1 MSRAFKKISY
11 VFGTAMLVLAISLM
25 VFTVSAEESPF
36 NIESVTIIQE
46 NNLISVSA
54 SVDKEYVKENEG
66 QTVHLFRLPPNNDP
80 ENLSGLTP
88 ISSKE
93 ISDELD
99 FTENFTKQ
107 LIYSSYILATQN
119 GDGTYSTVSDNIFIS
134 NPQDIADNTEA
145 FPQSTTKKGLVST
158 ISADAQ
164 YLGVSHTTIDVEIED
179 YISPVKT
186 DDTISHTFFGQT
198 FYINAKKLSALDH
211 KIRVYSDADINVYLN
226 IILGKSTIP
235 ELDFLYYSKNDAASL
250 FAINTK
256 SVKSARHF
264 AAFCD
269 FLTSRYSV
277 TDGNYGFVP
286 GYILGYEINA
296 AGKWGYPSTAT
307 LEEYTENYAN
317 AYRILY
323 NAVKSTY
330 ANGRVYVSVSNLF
343 NGDESTTD
351 YGSRE
356 FLAAFAENM
365 KRGSDT
371 DWALAVNPY
380 ASDPLMTEF
389 WNDTEATDNDD
400 TKYVTLKNLD
410 VLCKF
415 MESED
420 MLYKGNVRSIIISEF
435 GIHGDATD
443 TNASER
449 QAAAY
454 ALAYAIADTNPYVDA
469 FIYYRHTDHT
479 AENGKFGLLD
489 SRAETKKSVY
499 RIFRDADTAN
509 AAKGLEMAKSYSSA
523 ELYNKY
529 LKDYSPKSK
538 RITTEKIPMMRDE
551 IPTKYT
557 ESVLFDM
564 SAGSTCGFY
573 PSDSAAYVEL
583 RPVDAEATSSSLYA
597 VMKPVS
603 SQTYMG
609 ISRSF
614 TDEEKLEGDY
624 ITVYFTPITPTTQTL
639 TVQFRLDGKAD
650 NVKQVF
656 EASSQLSSNVETA
669 LTFKISDFVK
679 LTGGKINSLRLWYRP
694 SNNALEAG
702 EYALRLDKITIHTS
716 DDTNAFL
723 EFVISLIPWLC
734 AALVIGAIVYIYKNK
749 RILNKIKEINGKTKY
764 RILRFLRD
772 KKIISG
778 KYRKRKQRVNTEN
791 TTASVRKPNTNQRP
805 ATTRTQ
811 STVRIVNG
819 RVLPMK
825 RTMQNEGSAG
835 GNLQNSKNI
844 LKNSEKP
851 ESSGQ
856 ND

>member
-11 VFGTAMLVLAISLM
+11 VFWTVILFIAVSLLF
-25 VFTVSAEESPF
+25 FTVSAEESPF
-36 NIESVTIIQE
+36 NIESVTVNKE
-46 NNLISVSA
+46 NNRISVSV
-54 SVDKEYVKENEG
+54 SVDKEYAKENKG

-80 ENLSGLTP
+80 SNLTGLTP

-107 LIYSSYILATQN
+107 FIYSSYVLATQN
-119 GDGTYSTVSDNIFIS
+119 SDQTYKTLCDNVFIS
-134 NPQDIADNTEA
+134 NPEEIADNTEA

-164 YLGVSHTTIDVEIED
+164 YLGVAHTTIDVEIED
-179 YISPVKT
+179 YISPVRT

-211 KIRVYSDADINVYLN
+211 KIKVYSDANINVYLN
-226 IILGKSTIP
+226 IILGKSTSS
-235 ELDFLYYSKNDAASL
+235 ELDFLYFGKNDAASL

-256 SVKSARHF
+256 TVKSARHF
-264 AAFCD
+264 AAFCE
-269 FLTSRYSV
+269 FLTSRYSAA
-277 TDGNYGFVP
+277 DGNYGFVP

-296 AGKWGYPSTAT
+296 AGKWGYPSAAT

-330 ANGRVYVSVSNLF
+330 ANGKVYVSVSNLF
-343 NGDESTTD
+343 NGDENTND
-351 YGSRE
+351 YGARE
-356 FLAAFAENM
+356 FLTAFSDNM

-389 WNDTEATDNDD
+389 WNDTGATDTDD
-400 TKYVTLKNLD
+400 TKYVTMKNLD
-410 VLCKF
+410 VLCRF

-420 MLYKGNVRSIIISEF
+420 MLYRGKVRSIIISEF

-443 TNASER
+443 TNGSER

-454 ALAYAIADTNPYVDA
+454 AMAYAIADTNPYVDA
-469 FIYYRHTDHT
+469 FIYYRHTDHS

-489 SRAETKKSVY
+489 SHAETKKSVY

-529 LKDYSPKSK
+529 LKDYSPVSK

-551 IPTKYT
+551 IPSNYS
-557 ESVLFDM
+557 ESVLFDL
-564 SAGSTCGFY
+564 SAGSTCDFY

-583 RPVDAEATSSSLYA
+583 RPVDSEATLSSLYA

-614 TDEEKLEGDY
+614 TDEEKLVGDY
-624 ITVYFTPITPTTQTL
+624 ITVYFTPITPSTQTL
-639 TVQFRLDGKAD
+639 TVQFRLDGEVD

-656 EASSQLSSNVETA
+656 EASSQLSSNVEAA

-679 LTGGKINSLRLWYRP
+679 LTDGNINSLRIWYRP
-694 SNNALEAG
+694 SNSALEAG
-702 EYALRLDKITIHTS
+702 EYALRLDKITVHTQGES
-716 DDTNAFL
+716 GAFL
-723 EFVISLIPWLC
+723 ELVISLIPWLC
-734 AALVIGAIVYIYKNK
+734 VALVIGAIVYIYKNK
-749 RILNKIKEINGKTKY
+749 RILNKIKEIKGKTKY

-778 KYRKRKQRVNTEN
+778 KYRKKKPRVNKDNAPAPE
-791 TTASVRKPNTNQRP
+791 RKP
-805 ATTRTQ
+805 ATTTKPAAPRPQ
-811 STVRIVNG
+811 NTVRIVNG

-825 RTMQNEGSAG
+825 RSRQNEGSSGA
-835 GNLQNSKNI
+835 NLQNNENI
-844 LKNSEKP
+844 LKNSEKQ
-851 ESSGQ
+851 ESS
-856 ND
+856 NENS